1 MKKILNFL
9 KSPFQARAFIRVSL
23 LLLLVIGAIV
33 LKSNYKIFKVDG
45 ESMTNTLGSG
55 DVVLVDKQFYDSD
68 PPQRGDVIVCVGDG
82 DVLIK
87 RIVGVPGDTVQIIEG
102 FIIVNGALY
111 EDEFENYQITIS
123 LVDEYGDPLRS
134 WVDGEPVYEYAN
146 EPEIYLSSIEYW
158 VIGDNRA
165 ISWYGIIDEADIIGK
180 VYDL

>member
-1 MKKILNFL
+1 MKKILNFF
-9 KSPFQARAFIRVSL
+9 KKPFRGSPFTKVSIL
-23 LLLLVIGAIV
+23 LLLLVFLI
-33 LKSNYKIFKVDG
+33 LLNNHYKIFKIDG
-45 ESMTNTLGSG
+45 QSMHDTLDNG
-55 DVVLVDKQFYDSD
+55 DVVLVNKQFYENER
-68 PPQRGDVIVCVGDG
+68 PERGDVVVCVGDG

-111 EDEFENYQITIS
+111 EDEFGNYQITIS

-134 WVDGEPVYEYAN
+134 WGDGEPVYEYVN
-146 EPEIYLSSIEYW
+146 EPEIHLSSIEYW